1 MKGCILGPIKKSE
14 CELWLLEEGK
24 KVFDEFFYVTIPE
37 VKIKFGDKT
46 KVFFKNRDLANLDFI
61 IPRIPRT
68 YAKLGYII
76 LSILKDK
83 LYIPIKPESVLISH
97 NKFLTLVALKESWLP
112 VPDTYLTIS
121 RQTLESLLDRIDFP
135 VVMKLLDGSLG
146 KGVMFA
152 DSKES
157 VVSFMDTLERF
168 KELIFLEEFIPN
180 PGEDIR
186 VFVLGDRALAAMKR
200 KAKRGERRA
209 NISIGGIG
217 EPMKIDSDLEDL
229 ATKSAKAL
237 GMGICGI
244 DMLRGPRGSIVIE
257 ANVNVHFEG
266 LTKTTGI
273 NVAKKI
279 VEYVEEEVRSIGK
292 TSLEKILERFRLK

>member
-1 MKGCILGPIKKSE
+1 MRGCILGPIKKSE

-24 KVFDEFFYVTIPE
+24 KVFDEFFYVPIPE

-46 KVFFKNRDLANLDFI
+46 KVYFKNRNLAKLDFI

-68 YAKLGYII
+68 YAKLGYIT

-83 LYIPIKPESVLISH
+83 LYIPIRPESVLISH

-112 VPDTYLTIS
+112 VPDTYLSIS
-121 RQTLESLLDRIDFP
+121 RQALENLFDRIYFP

-157 VVSFMDTLERF
+157 VVSIMDTLERF
-168 KELIFLEEFIPN
+168 KEPIFLEEYIPN

-186 VFVLGDRALAAMKR
+186 IFVLGDRVLAAMKR

-217 EPMKIDSDLEDL
+217 EPMKIDLDLEDL

-237 GMGICGI
+237 GMDICGI
-244 DMLRGPRGSIVIE
+244 DVLRGPRKSIVIE

-266 LTKTTGI
+266 LTKATGI
-273 NVAKKI
+273 NVAEKI
-279 VEYVEEEVRSIGK
+279 VEYVKNGVKESGM
-292 TSLEKILERFRLK
+292 TFLEKLLRR